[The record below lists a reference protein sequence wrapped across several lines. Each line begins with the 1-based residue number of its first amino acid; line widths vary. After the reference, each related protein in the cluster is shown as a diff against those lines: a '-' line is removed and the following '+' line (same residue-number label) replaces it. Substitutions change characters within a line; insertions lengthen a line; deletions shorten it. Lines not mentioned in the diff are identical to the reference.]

1 MVIFLQAPTLPPS
14 APWWAAA
21 GLGLVAVLSPLL
33 GAWLSRSAPAKLA
46 KIAKDAAGIAK
57 TQAEHGATLAEL
69 RARVD
74 ELEATPHTDPAARA
88 QHDAKVHALAGEVAE
103 IKRRLEESREKRA
116 EADATLARS
125 LGAIEAHLENLQRA
139 EANNARRR

>member
-1 MVIFLQAPTLPPS
+1 MVIFLQTPLPPS

-21 GLGLVAVLSPLL
+21 GLGLVAILSPLL

-57 TQAEHGATLAEL
+57 TQTDHGATLAEL

-74 ELEATPHTDPAARA
+74 ELESAPHTDPSARA
-88 QHDAKVHALAGEVAE
+88 QHDAKVLALAGEVAE
-103 IKRRLEESREKRA
+103 IKRRLDESRDKRA
-116 EADATLARS
+116 EADAKLAHA
-125 LGAIEAHLENLQRA
+125 LGSIEAHLENLRGA
-139 EANNARRR
+139 EAGNGRRR